1 MMQEQL
7 MLELFNGLIN
17 VQGQINE
24 TLMAIKNLQ
33 TKSLIETWSPLVTII
48 VGILLVLLQLD
59 SQHKSNIETQNEKL
73 RCDLRLQLRTDICE
87 HIDNLSSLITEAGGF
102 PNALAVSIIV
112 AKADKNFGILPE
124 PIPQRVP
131 QFNEINSLINSR
143 ACRVMSTF
151 EKYEIVCPNLNI
163 FKTAI
168 IVAMEDFR
176 DVSQEYMRVL
186 LTFLPFDATDEYRVK
201 TGISVFNRPLP
212 DAAHLAEIQ
221 NIGQKYEAVL
231 HDFASW
237 IYDLNIETQNLALG
251 HLFPENKIP
260 SRCPIDPR
268 CIVIKTDKESIEK
281 LTQYFENE
289 TAWGKNK
296 IEAEKAVQEMVSQ
309 EMK

>member
-1 MMQEQL
+1 

-17 VQGQINE
+17 AQGQINE
-24 TLMAIKNLQ
+24 TLMAIKDLQ
-33 TKSLIETWSPLVTII
+33 TKSFMETWSPLVTII
-48 VGILLVLLQLD
+48 VSIILLFWQLHR
-59 SQHKSNIETQNEKL
+59 QHKSSIEAQNEKL
-73 RCDLRLQLRTDICE
+73 RCDLRLQLLEDIGR
-87 HIDNLSSLITEAGGF
+87 HIDTINGLVVSAVGF
-102 PNALAVSIIV
+102 PRSLDLSILV
-112 AKADKNFGILPE
+112 AKIYAESGGGAKPLS
-124 PIPQRVP
+124 QRVLNFNQSNDRVRGAAIELIKTVEGYELVMP
-131 QFNEINSLINSR
+131 QL
-143 ACRVMSTF
+143 
-151 EKYEIVCPNLNI
+151 KI
-163 FKTAI
+163 FQLATN
-168 IVAMEDFR
+168 VFLEDFQY
-176 DVSQEYMRVL
+176 VSLEYMRVL
-186 LTFLPFDATDEYRVK
+186 LTFLPFDATDEDRVK